1 MKKVIFM
8 LSIFINCI
16 AYSQISSN
24 QMENR
29 KRKSP
34 EERVELQLK
43 KMTVDLNLN
52 QTQVA
57 SVKQILLDQAVKRD
71 QIMAKRQQNREN
83 RKTILTR
90 DKKTAA
96 TEIKYNHQ
104 ELKMQMQTV
113 LDADQFIKWNKNQD
127 EKREKM
133 IEKFKERRQAK

>member
-1 MKKVIFM
+1 MKKVILM

-29 KRKSP
+29 EKKSP
-34 EERVELQLK
+34 EERAELQLK

-52 QTQVA
+52 QKQIA
-57 SVKQILLDQAVKRD
+57 SVKQILLDQATKRE
-71 QIMAKRQQNREN
+71 QIMAKRQQNNED
-83 RKTILTR
+83 RKTLLIR

-96 TEIKYNHQ
+96 TEIKHNHH

-133 IEKFKERRQAK
+133 IEKFKERRQSK

>member
-16 AYSQISSN
+16 AYSQTNSN

-29 KRKSP
+29 EKKSP
-34 EERVELQLK
+34 EERAELQLK

-52 QTQVA
+52 QKQIA
-57 SVKQILLDQAVKRD
+57 SVKQILLDQAIKRE
-71 QIMAKRQQNREN
+71 QIMAKRQQNNED
-83 RKTILTR
+83 RKTLLIR

-96 TEIKYNHQ
+96 TEIKHNHQ

-113 LDADQFIKWNKNQD
+113 LDTDQFIKWNKNQD

-133 IEKFKERRQAK
+133 IEKFKERRQSK

>member
-29 KRKSP
+29 ERKSP

>member
-1 MKKVIFM
+1 MKKVILL

-16 AYSQISSN
+16 AYSQINSN

-29 KRKSP
+29 EKKSP

-52 QTQVA
+52 QKQVA
-57 SVKQILLDQAVKRD
+57 SVKQILLDQVTKRE
-71 QIMAKRQQNREN
+71 QIMAKHRQNNED
-83 RKTILTR
+83 RKTLLTR

-96 TEIKYNHQ
+96 TEIKHNHQ

-113 LDADQFIKWNKNQD
+113 LDADQFIKWDKNQD

-133 IEKFKERRQAK
+133 IEKFKERREAK